1 MTRSHHASG
10 PCPEPA
16 LIAGFLD
23 ATLSEV
29 ARGEVIA
36 HMSTCARCR
45 EAIGAIDRMGRQR
58 VPLVPPVLLQSATR
72 AISGKNAWRWPAAV
86 VAAAACLL
94 LAVSV
99 SRTPRSLPGAAGA
112 VAPDPPVDDVRTTA
126 AAAVPVL
133 QVPASGATIGAA
145 PLPFRWTPVAG
156 AVQYRV
162 QVLDAEGGIVW
173 SATTGGTTLEF
184 SGGVAGAGPYY
195 AWVAAQLA
203 DGRRVQSAVVRLVGQ
218 TR

>member
-1 MTRSHHASG
+1 MTRPDHASG

-23 ATLSEV
+23 ATLSEGE
-29 ARGEVIA
+29 RGHVIA

-45 EAIGAIDRMGRQR
+45 EAVGAIDRMSRQKL
-58 VPLVPPVLLQSATR
+58 PLVPPVLMQSAAR
-72 AISGKNAWRWPAAV
+72 GVSRRNAWRWPAAV
-86 VAAAACLL
+86 GAAAACLL

-99 SRTPRSLPGAAGA
+99 SRAPNPPKAQPGTT
-112 VAPDPPVDDVRTTA
+112 APDPHVDDVRTTA

-133 QVPASGATIGAA
+133 QAPPPGTTIGAA
-145 PLPFRWTPVAG
+145 PVAFRWTPVAG

-173 SATTGGTTLEF
+173 SATTAGTTLEF
-184 SGGVAGAGPYY
+184 SGTVAGAGPYF
-195 AWVAAQLA
+195 AGVAAQLA
-203 DGRRVQSAVVRLVGQ
+203 DGRRVQSPVVRLVGQ